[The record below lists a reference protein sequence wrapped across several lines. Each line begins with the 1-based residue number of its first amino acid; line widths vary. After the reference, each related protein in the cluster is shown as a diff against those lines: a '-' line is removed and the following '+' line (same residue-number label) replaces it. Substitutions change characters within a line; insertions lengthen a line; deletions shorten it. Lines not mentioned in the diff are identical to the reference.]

1 MSSFPLVIYKASA
14 GSGKTFTLAVE
25 YISLLISNPDSYRN
39 ILAVTFTNKA
49 TNEMKMRILSHLYGI
64 SHNLPDSKDY
74 LEQVKKRTELDEPV
88 IISNAGKAL
97 GLLLHNYNYFRVE
110 TIDSFFQAVLRNLA
124 RELDLTPNLRI
135 ELRDEEIE
143 SKSVDKMIEELKPG
157 DNVLSWILEYISD
170 NMSNDKGWNVIRQIK
185 DFGRTIF
192 KDFYK
197 ENQEQI
203 SAFLSSSDSFNQYR
217 NMLRDIK
224 KDAEEKL
231 QSIPKEFYKII
242 DKEGFEIKDFSY
254 GISGVAGF
262 FVKLGEGRYDSGIV
276 TPRVSKAVDSAD
288 AWVSKSS
295 SNHNDITALA
305 RSVLIPFL
313 KQSLTIR
320 ETLWRQYHNADVTL
334 KHLNQLR
341 LLNDIEKR
349 VRRYNESSNTFL
361 LSDTQYLLHRLIS
374 ESDAPFIY
382 EKIGAQLKHVMIDE
396 FQDTSSLQWQNFKVL
411 LKESMSHAD
420 AFNMIVG
427 DVKQSIYRWRSGDWR
442 LLSNLKDEFKGA
454 ANDIPLDTNYRSQK
468 NIVTFNNQFFIDA
481 VAYETG
487 ENVDA
492 GSHLGKAYEE
502 VFQKLPNSKKDNNMG
517 LVDIQLVPRNS
528 DYESRTLNYISDKIR
543 MLLSQGVKQKDI
555 AILVRTNK
563 SIPVI
568 ANYFVENHP
577 DIVIVSDEAFRLDG
591 SPAVKILSEALR
603 LIAHP
608 NDMLTRCNL
617 AVLYQLH
624 VMGNPLGSGTMLL
637 ADGSP
642 NSLLPQKFID
652 EMRVLSTL
660 PLYELAEN
668 IYQIFNLQILDK
680 QSGYVCAFYDLL
692 TSFVNDNTS
701 DIDAFLEQ
709 WDTTLCSNTIQGDEA
724 DGVRIVSIHKS
735 KGLEYDNV
743 IVPFCD
749 WRLEMAGDIL
759 WCKPGESPYDKLPL
773 VPVDFSARNML
784 ETIYEKDYKEETLQL
799 MVDNMNLLYVA
810 FTRAS
815 NNLFVMG
822 TTGEKGRRSS
832 LIQNCIETVC
842 KNLNAI
848 INGSAT
854 LEKCEDDNGISI
866 HFSFGSLFVGKEKE
880 KKVTHNKL
888 LQQSNNKIITVSS
901 FDSKVEFRQSNR
913 SRQFIDN
920 ANIANITI
928 DADNINDLEATG
940 KKTSSQYINIG
951 LLMHRV
957 LSTITT
963 LDDLPHAIDQLH
975 REGLVGG
982 TSVSYS
988 KLESLLRQ
996 RLSANGM
1003 VQRWFASGW
1012 QVFNE
1017 CKALVSVDGMVKELR
1032 PDRAITNGTDTIV
1045 IDFKFAA
1052 PLDEHRRQVSGYMRL
1067 LESMGYPGVK
1077 GYLWYVYTNKIIEV
1091 K

>member
-217 NMLRDIK
+217 KMLRDIK

-254 GISGVAGF
+254 GSSGVAGF
-262 FVKLGEGRYDSGIV
+262 FVKIEEGRYDSGIV
-276 TPRVSKAVDSAD
+276 TTRVSKAVNSAD

-295 SNHNDITALA
+295 SNHDDITALA
-305 RSVLIPFL
+305 RSVLIPL
-313 KQSLTIR
+313 LQQSLTDR

-454 ANDIPLDTNYRSQK
+454 AKDIPLDTNYRSQK

-502 VFQKLPNSKKDNNMG
+502 VIQKLPNSKKDNNMG
-517 LVDIQLVPRNS
+517 LVDIQLVPRNT

-848 INGSAT
+848 IDGSAT
-854 LEKCEDDNGISI
+854 LEECEDDNGISI

-888 LQQSNNKIITVSS
+888 LQQSENKIITVSS

-928 DADNINDLEATG
+928 DADNINDLEATSN
-940 KKTSSQYINIG
+940 KTSSQYINIG

-988 KLESLLRQ
+988 RLESLLRQ

>member
-217 NMLRDIK
+217 KMLKDIK

-231 QSIPKEFYKII
+231 QSIPKKFYKII
-242 DKEGFEIKDFSY
+242 DKEGFKIKDFSY
-254 GISGVAGF
+254 GISGVAGY

-276 TPRVSKAVDSAD
+276 TTRVSKAVESAD
-288 AWVSKSS
+288 AWVSKSNS
-295 SNHNDITALA
+295 KHDVITALA
-305 RSVLIPFL
+305 RSVLIPL
-313 KQSLTIR
+313 LQQSLTVR

-396 FQDTSSLQWQNFKVL
+396 FQDTSSLQWQNFKIL

-642 NSLLPQKFID
+642 NSLLPQKFIE

-848 INGSAT
+848 IDGSAT
-854 LEKCEDDNGISI
+854 LEKCEDDNGIYI

-888 LQQSNNKIITVSS
+888 LQQSKNKIITVSS

-928 DADNINDLEATG
+928 DADNINAQEATG
-940 KKTSSQYINIG
+940 NKTSSQYINIG

-982 TSVSYS
+982 TSISYS
-988 KLESLLRQ
+988 RLESLLRQ

-1052 PLDEHRRQVSGYMRL
+1052 PLEEHRRQVSGYMRL